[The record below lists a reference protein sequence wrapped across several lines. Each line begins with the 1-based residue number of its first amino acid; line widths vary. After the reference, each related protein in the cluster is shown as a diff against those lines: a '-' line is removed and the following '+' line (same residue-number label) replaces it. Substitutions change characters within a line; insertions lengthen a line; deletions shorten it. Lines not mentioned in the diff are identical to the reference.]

1 MGKRY
6 YKDIQEGGTLID
18 SIDHAK
24 YIYIYFL
31 RFYTAL
37 LVSRDNLV
45 QTFLPTLIHSTC
57 P

>member
-1 MGKRY
+1 MGKR

-24 YIYIYFL
+24 YICVYFL

-37 LVSRDNLV
+37 LV
-45 QTFLPTLIHSTC
+45 
-57 P
+57 